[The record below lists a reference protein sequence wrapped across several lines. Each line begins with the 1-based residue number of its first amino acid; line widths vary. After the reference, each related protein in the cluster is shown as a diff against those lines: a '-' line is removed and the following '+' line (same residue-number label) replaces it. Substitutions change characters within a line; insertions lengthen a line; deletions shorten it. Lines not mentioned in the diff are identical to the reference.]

1 MAARR
6 KHPLQAARPDIDRYR
21 HWLAATI
28 GPDGKPAANGRAR
41 YAPAT
46 VARKLSAVRA
56 LYTYLTERRVLT
68 GSPAAGVT
76 GPQVRREPR
85 GRAIG
90 DEHVRVLLATAVEHS
105 DQAQAIVRLLLLNG
119 LRVSEVCKANIEDLQ
134 REPGGGYSLLV
145 RARAARTRASR
156 STRAPRWPCSRLSG
170 RAARG
175 RYFAARTPGARATT
189 RARSGWRT
197 TGRLSAGC

>member
-1 MAARR
+1 MAARG

-21 HWLAATI
+21 NWLAQTI
-28 GPDGKPAANGRAR
+28 GPDAKPAANGRPR

-56 LYTYLTERRVLT
+56 LYSYLSERRVLA
-68 GSPAAGVT
+68 GSPAAGVK

-90 DEHVRVLLATAVEHS
+90 DEHVRVLLTAAVEHS
-105 DQAQAIVRLLLLNG
+105 DEAQAIVRLLLLNG

-134 REPGGGYSLLV
+134 REPGGGCSC
-145 RARAARTRASR
+145 AAKAASTRASR
-156 STRAPRWPCSRLSG
+156 STRAPSWPCSQLSG

-175 RYFAARTPGARATT
+175 RCFAARTAGAHATT
-189 RARSGWRT
+189 RPRPGWRT
-197 TGRLSAGC
+197 TGRLSAGS

>member
-1 MAARR
+1 MAARG

-21 HWLAATI
+21 NWLAQTI
-28 GPDGKPAANGRAR
+28 GPDAKPAANGRPR

-56 LYTYLTERRVLT
+56 LYSYLSERRVLA
-68 GSPAAGVT
+68 GSPAAGVK

-90 DEHVRVLLATAVEHS
+90 DEHVRVLLAAAVEHS

-119 LRVSEVCKANIEDLQ
+119 LPAVQD
-134 REPGGGYSLLV
+134 
-145 RARAARTRASR
+145 AARHAS
-156 STRAPRWPCSRLSG
+156 AD
-170 RAARG
+170 
-175 RYFAARTPGARATT
+175 TT
-189 RARSGWRT
+189 RLYDRSHGWPSEST
-197 TGRLSAGC
+197 QPTSWYSTKSLAL